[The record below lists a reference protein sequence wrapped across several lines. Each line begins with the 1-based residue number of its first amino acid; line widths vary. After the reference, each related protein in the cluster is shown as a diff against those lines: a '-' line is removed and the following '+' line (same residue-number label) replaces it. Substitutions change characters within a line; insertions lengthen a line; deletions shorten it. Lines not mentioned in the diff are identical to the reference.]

1 MLAPTHSIFGISLTL
16 IILALFG
23 IKLSLHWTI
32 MVAAVFGALIPDI
45 DLTRSTISKLCYP
58 LSRFIEDNFGHR
70 TMTHSL
76 IGWGVAT
83 VVFGLLIGICVE
95 AIHELPLR
103 GISAIP
109 PQLIPRW
116 IAAFSIG
123 YFSHLILDMFNPR
136 GVNLLWPK
144 NTRDVVSKNKKMR
157 LAVGSSAEIV
167 VFGILIIIM
176 FASLPL
182 SKYGLSSS
190 LRWLLA
196 TPAAAIEEF
205 KTFNNKTYLE
215 FTGTLKE
222 TREQITGKAE
232 ILGVENKKLIV
243 YFNNTVYTISDE
255 IAADIMATQ
264 VRVARTTIPI
274 TIEHKVFQEQT
285 RTRMLAQM
293 PTNALVSGI
302 VYLPAALDIR
312 VVQTGLKPVSM
323 LSNILPPTIQQ
334 KGNTLVLKYANK
346 HQLEQLTA
354 DPLFQFEQKKDQL
367 TLKKYQNQIRN
378 IHTQIANL
386 QKPEQGLTALGEEL
400 FGDKDARARK
410 RQQIADLSLELD
422 ELAIQIEDVQKRL
435 ADKKLVYS
443 GEVWLRQ

>member
-58 LSRFIEDNFGHR
+58 LSKFIEDNFGHR

-76 IGWGVAT
+76 IGWGIAT
-83 VVFGLLIGICVE
+83 AVFSLLVGIIVWLVG
-95 AIHELPLR
+95 ANGYSPLH
-103 GISAIP
+103 IPAIP
-109 PQLIPRW
+109 HQLIPRW

-144 NTRDVVSKNKKMR
+144 TTRDVVSKNKKLR
-157 LAVGSSAEIV
+157 LAVGSGAEIV

-205 KTFNNKTYLE
+205 KTLQTKTYLE
-215 FTGTLKE
+215 FTGTFKE

-232 ILGVENKKLIV
+232 ILGVENKKLII

-274 TIEHKVFQEQT
+274 TIEHKVFQGQT
-285 RTRMLAQM
+285 RIELLAQV
-293 PTNALVSGI
+293 PSNSLVSGI
-302 VYLPAALDIR
+302 VYLPA
-312 VVQTGLKPVSM
+312 GLIIEQKKDSET

-367 TLKKYQNQIRN
+367 TLKKYQNQVRN

-386 QKPEQGLTALGEEL
+386 RKPEEGLTALGEEL

-435 ADKKLVYS
+435 GDKRLVYS
-443 GEVWLRQ
+443 GEVWLRR